1 MSQGII
7 QQTSLEELPPKPVLL
22 TLLLCQGWR
31 CSSTYF
37 RKAPARARS
46 ASLPQEGFDSRLRIP
61 FAQPH
66 TGEQTLPSQTHPVLC
81 SSSWLF
87 GRQLSEVS
95 LWVSWPQ
102 TLLEDMLTPLA
113 RRPQRP
119 GLLCL
124 PHAEHK
130 EWPNVPCGNLQ
141 TSAFCDFFWV
151 TKELTYR
158 N

>member
-61 FAQPH
+61 FTQPH

-124 PHAEHK
+124 PHTEHK
-130 EWPNVPCGNLQ
+130 NGQTRPVVASKPQLFVIFFGHKRTNLP
-141 TSAFCDFFWV
+141 
-151 TKELTYR
+151 
-158 N
+158 